1 MNGIPLSRCLFGILI
16 GTLSFSV
23 SIHAQ
28 DQHVEPQQNVEY
40 DEGRL
45 TSNVALAAGTPLS
58 VMAKYATVGVGVN
71 YGVGYNFDR
80 HNSLIGEFMWN
91 DLQPTNGALDQVRA
105 ATNNPFLNGRG
116 NLVGLMANYRFR
128 FEGKTFG
135 AYLIAGGGGFYRNVS
150 FSQRVTV
157 GNSVTCS
164 PEWLWWGFSCSSGVV
179 TNNQTVASS
188 SSTAPGLDAGAG
200 FTVRLPD
207 SKYKFYVEARYYYSP
222 NKSVSTQLLP
232 VNVGIRF

>member
-1 MNGIPLSRCLFGILI
+1 MNGAPLSRCRLGILI
-16 GTLSFSV
+16 GALSFSLP
-23 SIHAQ
+23 IHAQ

-45 TSNVALAAGTPLS
+45 TSNIAIAAGTPLS
-58 VMAKYATVGVGVN
+58 LTAKYATVGVGVN

-80 HNSLIGEFMWN
+80 HSSLIGEFMWN
-91 DLQPTNGALDQVRA
+91 DLQPTGGALNQIRA
-105 ATNNPFLNGRG
+105 ATNNPALNGSG

-150 FSQRVTV
+150 FSKVVTV
-157 GNSVTCS
+157 GNSVSCS

-179 TNNQTVASS
+179 TSNQTVARS
-188 SSTAPGLDAGAG
+188 SSTAPGVDAGAG
-200 FTVRLPD
+200 FTVKLPD
-207 SKYKFYVEARYYYSP
+207 SKYKFYIEARYYYSS
-222 NKSVSTQLLP
+222 NRSVSTQLLP
-232 VNVGIRF
+232 VSVGIRF